1 MERLSL
7 FFFNI
12 RAFFQS
18 ALYLIIRLFSSKASE
33 KYMAH
38 IDKVCT
44 SFGIKA
50 IRKEWALVL
59 CDEMRMFASFP
70 KFRREL
76 ILSQLHDTF
85 VLDMLRYVD
94 MSDLSLDEIKLIALN
109 RKFNETGTVRLSSFK
124 SRLMRL
130 DFENKLEVIK
140 IFYKNSQSSESSDI
154 LSEHLLKETEND
166 FDFWYWLAINEGASA
181 TIKKEFIRRITAGEV
196 SKNAQSELRTFVEKV
211 GLIGCDVEKL
221 NGYSE
226 LLLDIREYLTRPED
240 IEIWEYYLLKG
251 KNPEIIKLHVRRH
264 GIESKNGLKMLLELN
279 NKDVTDAYNFH
290 NSVGK
295 RLTS

>member
-33 KYMAH
+33 KYMVH
-38 IDKVCT
+38 IDKVCS

-50 IRKEWALVL
+50 IRKEWDLVL
-59 CDEMRMFASFP
+59 CDQMRMFASFP

-85 VLDMLRYVD
+85 VLDMFRYVD

-124 SRLMRL
+124 SRLMCL

-154 LSEHLLKETEND
+154 LSDHLLKETEKD
-166 FDFWYWLAINEGASA
+166 FDFWYWLAINKHASA
-181 TIKKEFIRRITAGEV
+181 TIKKAFIRRITAGEV
-196 SKNAQSELRTFVEKV
+196 SKNAQSKLRTFVEKV

-290 NSVGK
+290 YSVGK

>member
-33 KYMAH
+33 KYMVH
-38 IDKVCT
+38 IDNVCT

-59 CDEMRMFASFP
+59 CDKMRMFASFP

-85 VLDMLRYVD
+85 VLDMLHYVD

-124 SRLMRL
+124 SRLMCL

-154 LSEHLLKETEND
+154 LSDHLLKETERD
-166 FDFWYWLAINEGASA
+166 FDFWHWLAINKHASA
-181 TIKKEFIRRITAGEV
+181 TIKKAFIRKVTVGEV
-196 SKNAQSELRTFVEKV
+196 SKNAQSKLRTFVEKV
-211 GLIGCDVEKL
+211 GLTGCDVEKL

-226 LLLDIREYLTRPED
+226 LLLDIREHLTRPED

-264 GIESKNGLKMLLELN
+264 GIESKDGLKMLLELN
-279 NKDVTDAYNFH
+279 NKEVIDAYNFH
-290 NSVGK
+290 NSVNK